1 MGLLAAERLRDV
13 PQPKSSRITS
23 NPVDRRKTESEDC
36 MKTMI
41 KRLWSEEEGQDL
53 IEYALLVALVALAAA
68 VGMNSLATAINAEF
82 TTLGTS
88 LTTAT

>member
-1 MGLLAAERLRDV
+1 
-13 PQPKSSRITS
+13 
-23 NPVDRRKTESEDC
+23 
-36 MKTMI
+36 MKIII